1 MLRYLCFFL
10 LLLAVHS
17 SSEVLLSSPKIK
29 LNSQNLRIIEFRIEN
44 LEIQDQ
50 DIRINQYK
58 TKNAIDD
65 DSISY
70 TLLEDFE
77 SYYKYSIILSDE
89 YAKDYFSFQLNI
101 QDNFIKDIFIFL
113 PSNIRKS
120 STEILLPLPEPMK
133 TNSEVQ
139 NTNSIKQIDPIM
151 QNDPSLIPEIIDASE
166 ITTVWSM
173 AKGIKGNNE
182 DISIYQT
189 MWSMYV
195 ENKGAFL
202 DDNINLIRK
211 DLDILIPSIEQIEN
225 TPHDFAKES
234 ISIMNNSY
242 RNTYQNSKK
251 SLLTLTAPE
260 NISTNT
266 NNLNVEETQSNIDIN
281 SDDVVD
287 PEEFIE
293 NNTKVIDLQVEKDQ
307 IQNLID
313 NKNND
318 EDLDNRSQ
326 SFNLRDLLFIAL
338 ISVISGIFLALIFI
352 QLKNRKKTNY
362 IDYDFAEA
370 HDNNID
376 DSPMPDGLSIKN
388 NQAQQQLDLAVTYF
402 EMNDTEKAKNLLEKL
417 ISETSDSQ
425 IQETA
430 KKILKRIK

>member
-120 STEILLPLPEPMK
+120 STEILLPLTEPMK

-211 DLDILIPSIEQIEN
+211 DLNILIPSIEQIEN

-313 NKNND
+313 DKNND